1 MKSLIENARSFAAT
15 HVADPRNT
23 AAFQALRTGQSP
35 EALFVT
41 CSDSRVVPALI
52 TGARPGE
59 LFELR
64 TAGNVVPPYPSA
76 AAAGIADAAG
86 PGGAGRRGGT
96 AHPQSEAATIE
107 YAVRV
112 LGVRDIVV
120 CGHSHCG
127 AVGALV
133 RGEDLSAVPAVRD
146 WLEHAV
152 GPDAAVRS
160 VVPESADVA
169 EAVQTHVLAQVERL
183 RAYPC
188 VQERLADGTL
198 TLHAWYYEVHTG
210 TVTAHR
216 PPRTDSPSADGHRG
230 ATGDRSRAPGAV
242 ATRPRPVFGPL

>member
-1 MKSLIENARSFAAT
+1 MKSLIDNARSFAT
-15 HVADPRNT
+15 TYVADPRNS
-23 AAFQALRTGQSP
+23 AAFQALGAGQSP

-41 CSDSRVVPALI
+41 CSDSRVVPTLI

-64 TAGNVVPPYPSA
+64 TAGNVVPPYPTQEQEGHDGHDGHDGR
-76 AAAGIADAAG
+76 AGHY
-86 PGGAGRRGGT
+86 GR
-96 AHPQSEAATIE
+96 PMSEAATIE
-107 YAVRV
+107 YAVCV

-133 RGEDLSAVPAVRD
+133 RREDLSAVPAVRD
-146 WLEHAV
+146 WLEHSVA
-152 GPDAAVRS
+152 PDDALRS
-160 VVPESADVA
+160 LAPASPDVA
-169 EAVQTHVLAQVERL
+169 EAVQTHVLAQVETL

-188 VQERLADGTL
+188 VRERVADGSL

-216 PPRTDSPSADGHRG
+216 PSDTGRPSFSP
-230 ATGDRSRAPGAV
+230 
-242 ATRPRPVFGPL
+242 L